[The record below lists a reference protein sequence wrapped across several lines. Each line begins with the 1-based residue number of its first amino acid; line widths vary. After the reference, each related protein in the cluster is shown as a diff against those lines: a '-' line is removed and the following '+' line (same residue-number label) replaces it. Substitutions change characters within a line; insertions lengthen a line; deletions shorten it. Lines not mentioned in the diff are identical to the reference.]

1 MRAKNS
7 NRLLTDDT
15 NCKKM
20 SRSANFTEQEN
31 LLIAEIMG
39 EEFGDFGLSRH
50 KLDKHKFNSSKFLT
64 LSVCVYFE
72 FDLKF
77 IKCQK
82 LLSNLSIGISLNV
95 GLNST

>member
-1 MRAKNS
+1 
-7 NRLLTDDT
+7 LTDDT
-15 NCKKM
+15 KCKKM

-31 LLIAEIMG
+31 LIAEIMG

-50 KLDKHKFNSSKFLT
+50 KVDKHKFNSSKFST

-82 LLSNLSIGISLNV
+82 LLSNLSIGIGLSV
-95 GLNST
+95 GLNYM